1 MPYLKQ
7 KRSFPWS
14 QATHKLQQRNS
25 MRMFQQS
32 VWINTYVIDNRHKFL
47 METFDQLL
55 FGYVILQKQIM
66 SLRKKKRL
74 KQ

>member
-1 MPYLKQ
+1 
-7 KRSFPWS
+7 
-14 QATHKLQQRNS
+14 

-55 FGYVILQKQIM
+55 FGYVILQQIM
-66 SLRKKKRL
+66 SLRKKERL

>member
-55 FGYVILQKQIM
+55 FGYVILQQIM